1 MKLCQRPESR
11 NYAGVPLPNRF
22 LLSMVMTLLFSTL
35 VFANS
40 TPINV
45 PFLHFGAGVY
55 SGTSAYPAHLLNEST
70 KATPTM
76 FGNAAN
82 QASTAADGNAGG
94 SIFGKSLFN
103 NRFTDTAS
111 TGFALQNGNF
121 MGSRYGIDWKR
132 GKNMATPEP
141 GSLLLLSTGL
151 FCVAGMLRRK
161 LRAESENG

>member
-1 MKLCQRPESR
+1 MKLSQQPESR
-11 NYAGVPLPNRF
+11 NYAGVPLRSRV
-22 LLSMVMTLLFSTL
+22 LLSMAATLLFSTP

-40 TPINV
+40 TPINM

-55 SGTSAYPAHLLNEST
+55 GGTYAYPGHLLNEST

-76 FGNAAN
+76 FGNAAS
-82 QASTAADGNAGG
+82 QVSTAAEGDAGG

-111 TGFALQNGNF
+111 TRFAFQDGNF
-121 MGSRYGIDWKR
+121 LGSRYGIDWKR
-132 GKNMATPEP
+132 GKNLATPEP